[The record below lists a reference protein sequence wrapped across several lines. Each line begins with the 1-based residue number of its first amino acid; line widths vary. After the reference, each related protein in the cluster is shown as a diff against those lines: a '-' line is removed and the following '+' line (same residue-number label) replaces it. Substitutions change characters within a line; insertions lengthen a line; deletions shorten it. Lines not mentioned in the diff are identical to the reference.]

1 MKKPIAYILS
11 ILLITISIYYVKMY
25 LNNNSTNSISN
36 HIELKNNTVI
46 KAEIEIL
53 NGCGESGIANLYS
66 NYLIKKG
73 FDVIDSRNA
82 DNFEYLNTT
91 IIVHKKDKLNI
102 AKNLANILKIK
113 TVSIDERGIW
123 DLSLIIGRDYKNLAS
138 FETVKKHFPPF

>member
-11 ILLITISIYYVKMY
+11 ILLIAVSIYYVKMY
-25 LNNNSTNSISN
+25 LNNNSTNSISK
-36 HIELKNNTVI
+36 HIELENNTVI

-113 TVSIDERGIW
+113 KVTIDERGIW
-123 DLSLIIGRDYKNLAS
+123 DLSLIIGRDYKNLDS

>member
-113 TVSIDERGIW
+113 TVSSDERGIW

>member
-11 ILLITISIYYVKMY
+11 ILLIAVSIYYVKMY
-25 LNNNSTNSISN
+25 LNNNSTNSISK
-36 HIELKNNTVI
+36 HIELENNTVI

-113 TVSIDERGIW
+113 TVTIDERGIW
-123 DLSLIIGRDYKNLAS
+123 DLSLIIGRDYKNLDS

>member
-36 HIELKNNTVI
+36 HIELENNTVI

-113 TVSIDERGIW
+113 TVTIDERGIW

>member
-25 LNNNSTNSISN
+25 LNNNLTNAISN
-36 HIELKNNTVI
+36 HIELENNTVI

-66 NYLIKKG
+66 NYLIKEG

>member
-25 LNNNSTNSISN
+25 LNNNLTNAISN
-36 HIELKNNTVI
+36 HIELENNTVI

-66 NYLIKKG
+66 NYLIKEG

-91 IIVHKKDKLNI
+91 IVVHKKDKLNI

>member
-36 HIELKNNTVI
+36 HIELENNTVI

>member
-25 LNNNSTNSISN
+25 LNNNLTNAVSN
-36 HIELKNNTVI
+36 HIELENNTVI

>member
-25 LNNNSTNSISN
+25 LNNNLTNAISN
-36 HIELKNNTVI
+36 HIELENNTVI

-91 IIVHKKDKLNI
+91 IVVHKKDKLNI

-113 TVSIDERGIW
+113 TVTIDERGIW

>member
-25 LNNNSTNSISN
+25 LNNNLTNAVSN
-36 HIELKNNTVI
+36 HIELENNTVI

-66 NYLIKKG
+66 NYLIKEG

-91 IIVHKKDKLNI
+91 IVVHKKDKLNI

-113 TVSIDERGIW
+113 TVTIDERGIW

>member
-36 HIELKNNTVI
+36 HIELENNTVI

-91 IIVHKKDKLNI
+91 IVIHKKDKLNI

-113 TVSIDERGIW
+113 TVTIDERGIW

>member
-25 LNNNSTNSISN
+25 LNNNLTNAVSN
-36 HIELKNNTVI
+36 HIELENNTVI

-66 NYLIKKG
+66 NYLIKEG

-91 IIVHKKDKLNI
+91 IVVHKKDKLNI

>member
-25 LNNNSTNSISN
+25 LNNNLTNAISN
-36 HIELKNNTVI
+36 HIELENNTVI

-102 AKNLANILKIK
+102 AKKLANILKIK

>member
-25 LNNNSTNSISN
+25 LNNNLTNAISN
-36 HIELKNNTVI
+36 HIELENNTVI

-91 IIVHKKDKLNI
+91 IVVHKKDKLNI

>member
-11 ILLITISIYYVKMY
+11 ILLIAVSIYYVKIY
-25 LNNNSTNSISN
+25 LNNNSTNSISK
-36 HIELKNNTVI
+36 HIELENNTVI

-113 TVSIDERGIW
+113 KVTIDERGIW
-123 DLSLIIGRDYKNLAS
+123 DLSLIIGRDYKNLDS